1 MRKVTSHQYHY
12 WASQSVRMSLAKHS
26 MGCCML
32 GKEGYISE
40 GGGGA
45 QTIPVMVTPLI
56 LPLCTT
62 HNCPQLSPPT
72 KYV

>member
-1 MRKVTSHQYHY
+1 MRKVTSQEYSLLGKPLS
-12 WASQSVRMSLAKHS
+12 ARMSLAKHS

-45 QTIPVMVTPLI
+45 VMVTPLI